1 MITKALIIDELG
13 ERALLLPERLQ
24 QALAANDRIKFCFT
38 LLQAAESHAN
48 HPETPP
54 LDLNSE
60 RVAANLPAGELD
72 GAIAGSRREADGGLH
87 VGGAERL
94 RQWMVEDIV
103 SMVAPLAD
111 AAAHDAES
119 LAARART
126 LSTALPEF
134 TGDRVPAGLIAAL
147 TTADRDTG
155 DSLHILVMDLHKA
168 INALQADIA
177 QESIDGARVWRIEPA
192 DRPLIGAFASGVNQ
206 TARLKFEHP
215 GLATTATR
223 SGVRL
228 IIQNDIGTTDAH
240 VLVVHVEGLSATLT
254 YTDVHA
260 RRLKFFQKLF
270 ETFGVHWHD
279 TLARRTERLAEDPN
293 YYLCTG
299 RYDAVDSKALERYL
313 AFLGSR
319 IVFLIDWN
327 RARKCLR
334 EFLGKGDAVRLLEWA
349 ADNNFGHRGFLKLG
363 GERVLYEA
371 IEFAQRAPLHVGE
384 RLHEALGQEAAFEY
398 LQFVL
403 RESTMGLL
411 EARSERFIRDALK
424 AELARRFHTAHA
436 SLLSIGLL
444 HAQRIFDLAASVV
457 DALIH
462 STDSGAAQ
470 LLERTSRRAS
480 AWEHECDLLVTRIRS
495 LARRTS
501 TPQIYAA
508 LMHAVDDAADGLEEA
523 AFLMTRLDADPA
535 PSAPR
540 AALRSLAVLLQSAA
554 QESVKMFEAA
564 SHVSPEGAREDLQD
578 FFAAADRIVAIEHE
592 TDEVERKLTGA
603 LLDGVVDFKAFY
615 LYSRIG
621 RALEAAADGLSLGA
635 LKLRDHLLNDV
646 LSG

>member
-1 MITKALIIDELG
+1 MG
-13 ERALLLPERLQ
+13 GRQ
-24 QALAANDRIKFCFT
+24 Q
-38 LLQAAESHAN
+38 
-48 HPETPP
+48 
-54 LDLNSE
+54 
-60 RVAANLPAGELD
+60 
-72 GAIAGSRREADGGLH
+72 
-87 VGGAERL
+87 L
-94 RQWMVEDIV
+94 R
-103 SMVAPLAD
+103 P
-111 AAAHDAES
+111 
-119 LAARART
+119 
-126 LSTALPEF
+126 
-134 TGDRVPAGLIAAL
+134 
-147 TTADRDTG
+147 
-155 DSLHILVMDLHKA
+155 
-168 INALQADIA
+168 
-177 QESIDGARVWRIEPA
+177 
-192 DRPLIGAFASGVNQ
+192 
-206 TARLKFEHP
+206 
-215 GLATTATR
+215 
-223 SGVRL
+223 
-228 IIQNDIGTTDAH
+228 
-240 VLVVHVEGLSATLT
+240 
-254 YTDVHA
+254 
-260 RRLKFFQKLF
+260 
-270 ETFGVHWHD
+270 
-279 TLARRTERLAEDPN
+279 
-293 YYLCTG
+293 
-299 RYDAVDSKALERYL
+299 
-313 AFLGSR
+313 SR
-319 IVFLIDWN
+319 I
-327 RARKCLR
+327 
-334 EFLGKGDAVRLLEWA
+334 
-349 ADNNFGHRGFLKLG
+349 LKLG